1 MRARCC
7 CPPASDVAVNAPT
20 TRATTSS
27 GRTSSRSV
35 PSAKGVTVSTENP
48 RQTVERFLKAV
59 VSPSPGDLAD
69 CYADQI
75 VIEMPFASGL
85 APERFETTREEI
97 RQRFAAGAASRR
109 YTGRD
114 VRVHE
119 TAEPDV
125 IVLEYSLDG
134 TRIADGEP
142 FAMTFVMVLTFRD
155 GLIAHSRDYTDP
167 IAGARALGRLPE
179 LTAALAARA

>member
-1 MRARCC
+1 
-7 CPPASDVAVNAPT
+7 VG
-20 TRATTSS
+20 TS
-27 GRTSSRSV
+27 T
-35 PSAKGVTVSTENP
+35 P
-48 RQTVERFLKAV
+48 RQTVERFLRAV
-59 VSPSPGDLAD
+59 VSPTPGDLAD

-85 APERFETTREEI
+85 APERTETTREEI

-109 YTGRD
+109 YTGLRD

-119 TAEPDV
+119 TADPDV
-125 IVLEYSLDG
+125 IVLEYRLDG
-134 TRIADGEP
+134 TRIGDGEP
-142 FAMTFVMVLTFRD
+142 FTMSFAMILTFRD

-179 LTAALAARA
+179 LAATLTAVT

>member
-1 MRARCC
+1 
-7 CPPASDVAVNAPT
+7 
-20 TRATTSS
+20 
-27 GRTSSRSV
+27 
-35 PSAKGVTVSTENP
+35 VSTSTP

-59 VSPSPGDLAD
+59 VSPTPGDLAD

-85 APERFETTREEI
+85 APERTETTREEI

-109 YTGRD
+109 YTGLRD

-119 TAEPDV
+119 TADPD
-125 IVLEYSLDG
+125 ILVLEYRLDG
-134 TRIADGEP
+134 TRISDGEQ
-142 FAMTFVMVLTFRD
+142 FTMGFVMVLTFRD
-155 GLIAHSRDYTDP
+155 GLIALSRDYTDP

-179 LTAALAARA
+179 LAATLTAGT